1 MIKRK
6 ITEKNLRSV
15 ERESGVGSKQWY
27 IENMGKEIERKK
39 KPREKDSC
47 RERKTLGLYLRDAV
61 KLSSTENVTMREKRV
76 WKKNLDFKASL
87 VASTGERSY

>member
-27 IENMGKEIERKK
+27 IENMGQEIEKK
-39 KPREKDSC
+39 KKKKKNQ
-47 RERKTLGLYLRDAV
+47 ERKTV
-61 KLSSTENVTMREKRV
+61 VEREKP
-76 WKKNLDFKASL
+76 
-87 VASTGERSY
+87 

>member
-27 IENMGKEIERKK
+27 IENMGQEIEKK
-39 KPREKDSC
+39 KKKTKRERQLQREKNPRVIPQRRC
-47 RERKTLGLYLRDAV
+47 EAVLHRKCDD
-61 KLSSTENVTMREKRV
+61 EREKGLEEKPR
-76 WKKNLDFKASL
+76 L
-87 VASTGERSY
+87 

>member
-27 IENMGKEIERKK
+27 IENMGQEIERKK
-39 KPREKDSC
+39 KTKRERQLQREKNPRVIPQRRC
-47 RERKTLGLYLRDAV
+47 EAVLHRKCDD
-61 KLSSTENVTMREKRV
+61 EREKGLEEKPR
-76 WKKNLDFKASL
+76 L
-87 VASTGERSY
+87 